1 MKRTLLIT
9 MTCISLAGCGH
20 PATLNGVYYPTHGF
34 LDKDTKK
41 SEKVCYEL
49 SVGNVV
55 WSVLTL
61 TSIVLPVYFVGFSL
75 YNPVRLKTASG
86 GCGMDD
92 Q

>member
-9 MTCISLAGCGH
+9 MTCLSLAACGQ
-20 PATLNGVYYPTHGF
+20 PATLGGVYYPTHGF

-55 WSVLTL
+55 WSALTL
-61 TSIVLPVYFVGFSL
+61 GSIVLPVYFVGFSL
-75 YNPVRLKTASG
+75 YNPVRLKTANG

-92 Q
+92 R